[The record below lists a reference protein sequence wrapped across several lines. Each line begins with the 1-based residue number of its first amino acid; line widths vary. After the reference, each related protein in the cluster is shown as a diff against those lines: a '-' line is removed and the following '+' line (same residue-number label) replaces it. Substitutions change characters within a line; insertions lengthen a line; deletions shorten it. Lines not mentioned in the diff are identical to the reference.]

1 VSTNGIAITSLASL
15 VQLAQAISHI
25 ILEKERKDNRTKAQT
40 SSAGVEGVE
49 TSHAVVAMKP
59 REVISPP
66 MCQRVW
72 T

>member
-15 VQLAQAISHI
+15 VQLPQVI
-25 ILEKERKDNRTKAQT
+25 IVLETERKDNRTKAQT
-40 SSAGVEGVE
+40 SSAGVEDVE
-49 TSHAVVAMKP
+49 TSHAVEAMKP

-72 T
+72 S

>member
-15 VQLAQAISHI
+15 VQLPEAII
-25 ILEKERKDNRTKAQT
+25 VLETERKDNRTKAQT